1 MLTFKLQDDKN
12 KVFQIPVDN
21 IIPNP
26 YQPRQTFDSMAI
38 EELANSIR
46 EYGVIQPITVRRLSK
61 DLYELVTGERRLR
74 AVKSLQ
80 RPTIPAMLMRI
91 NDNDSAV
98 IALIEN
104 LQRKELGFF
113 EEAEGYHRLIC
124 DHGMTQE
131 EVAAKTGK
139 KQSTVANKLR
149 ILKLSPYLKKIVSEN
164 KLTERHARALLK
176 LPDEEVQWKA
186 LMKIVEKNMNV
197 RATEEYIEELLN
209 ELREAETAAE
219 TEKTSAQPSVVRCKK
234 SDYRIFLNTIEKALD
249 MVREA
254 GVTPQVE
261 QTEKKDYY
269 EYKIRIAKQG
279 ADAEQE

>member
-1 MLTFKLQDDKN
+1 MLTFKLQDEKN
-12 KVFQIPVDN
+12 KIFQIPVEN

-74 AVKSLQ
+74 AVKSLR

-91 NDNDSAV
+91 GEDDSAV

-176 LPDEEVQWKA
+176 LPDEEMQWKA
-186 LMKIVEKNMNV
+186 LMKIVEQNMNV
-197 RATEEYIEELLN
+197 RAAEEYIESLLA
-209 ELREAETAAE
+209 EVEKEAEAE
-219 TEKTSAQPSVVRCKK
+219 KEKPSVQPTVVKCKK
-234 SDYRIFLNTIEKALD
+234 SDYRIFLNTIDKALE

-254 GVTPQVE
+254 GVAPVVE
-261 QTEKKDYY
+261 QKEHKEYY
-269 EYKIRIAKQG
+269 EYTIRINK
-279 ADAEQE
+279 

>member
-1 MLTFKLQDDKN
+1 MLNFKLQDEKN
-12 KVFQIPVDN
+12 RIFQIPVES

-26 YQPRQTFDSMAI
+26 YQPRQTFDSLAI

-46 EYGVIQPITVRRLSK
+46 EYGVIQPITVRRIAK
-61 DLYELVTGERRLR
+61 DMYELVTGERRLR
-74 AVKSLQ
+74 AAKSLR
-80 RPTIPAMLMRI
+80 RPTIPAMILNI
-91 NDNDSAV
+91 SDNDSAV

-113 EEAEGYHRLIC
+113 EEAEGYYHLIS

-164 KLTERHARALLK
+164 KLTERHCRALLR
-176 LPDEEVQWKA
+176 LPDEEMQWKA

-197 RATEEYIEELLN
+197 RAAEEYIDVLLGEKKEE
-209 ELREAETAAE
+209 EPTPPPA
-219 TEKTSAQPSVVRCKK
+219 PVVKRKK
-234 SDYRIFLNTIEKALD
+234 SDYRIFLNTIDKALE

-254 GVTPQVE
+254 GVKPKTKK
-261 QTEKKDYY
+261 TEFEDYY
-269 EYKIRIAKQG
+269 EYTIRIDK
-279 ADAEQE
+279 

>member
-1 MLTFKLQDDKN
+1 MLSFKLQDEKN
-12 KVFQIPVDN
+12 RIFQLPVDS

-26 YQPRQTFDSMAI
+26 YQPRQTFDSFAI
-38 EELANSIR
+38 EELAASIR
-46 EYGVIQPITVRRLSK
+46 EYGIIQPITVRRISR

-74 AVKSLQ
+74 AAKSLC
-80 RPTIPAMLMRI
+80 RPTVPAIIVNI

-98 IALIEN
+98 MALIEN

-113 EEAEGYHRLIC
+113 EEAEGYYRLIS

-149 ILKLSPYLKKIVSEN
+149 ILKLSPYLKKIVSDN
-164 KLTERHARALLK
+164 QLTERHARALLR
-176 LPDEEVQWKA
+176 LPDEETQWKA

-197 RATEEYIEELLN
+197 RAADAYIDELL
-209 ELREAETAAE
+209 EAAKETIEAPVPP
-219 TEKTSAQPSVVRCKK
+219 TPQITRKR
-234 SDYRIFLNTIEKALD
+234 SDFRIFLNTIDKALE

-254 GVTPQVE
+254 GVYPVTKK
-261 QTEKKDYY
+261 TEYETYY
-269 EYKIRIAKQG
+269 EYTIQINK
-279 ADAEQE
+279 

>member
-1 MLTFKLQDDKN
+1 MLNFKLQDEKN
-12 KVFQIPVDN
+12 KIFHIPVDS

-26 YQPRQTFDSMAI
+26 YQPRQVFDNPAI

-46 EYGVIQPITVRRLSK
+46 EYGVIQPITVRRIAK
-61 DLYELVTGERRLR
+61 DMYELVTGERRLR
-74 AVKSLQ
+74 AAKSLR
-80 RPTIPAMLMRI
+80 RPTIPAMIMNI
-91 NDNDSAV
+91 TDNDSAV

-113 EEAEGYHRLIC
+113 EEAEGYYHLIC

-164 KLTERHARALLK
+164 QLTERHARALLR
-176 LPDEEVQWKA
+176 LPDEELQWKA

-197 RATEEYIEELLN
+197 RAADEYIDALLG
-209 ELREAETAAE
+209 EEAEK
-219 TEKTSAQPSVVRCKK
+219 EKEQAVMPTPVVKRKK
-234 SDYRIFLNTIEKALD
+234 NDFRIFLNTIDKALE

-254 GVTPQVE
+254 GVNPQTKRKE
-261 QTEKKDYY
+261 YDKYY
-269 EYKIRIAKQG
+269 EYTIRIDK
-279 ADAEQE
+279 

>member
-1 MLTFKLQDDKN
+1 MLSFKLQDEKN
-12 KVFQIPVDN
+12 RIFQIPVDS

-26 YQPRQTFDSMAI
+26 YQPRQTFDSLAI

-46 EYGVIQPITVRRLSK
+46 EYGIIQPITVRRISR

-74 AVKSLQ
+74 AAKSLR
-80 RPTIPAMLMRI
+80 RPTIPAIIL
-91 NDNDSAV
+91 NVGDNDSAV

-113 EEAEGYHRLIC
+113 EEAEGYYHLIA

-149 ILKLSPYLKKIVSEN
+149 ILKLSPYLKKIVSDN
-164 KLTERHARALLK
+164 KLTERHARALLR
-176 LPDEEVQWKA
+176 LPDEEMQWKA

-197 RATEEYIEELLN
+197 RAADAYIDELLDAAK
-209 ELREAETAAE
+209 EAEEQAAPP
-219 TEKTSAQPSVVRCKK
+219 PSPVVRRKK
-234 SDYRIFLNTIEKALD
+234 NDYRIFLNTIEKALD

-254 GVTPQVE
+254 GVSPVTKK
-261 QTEKKDYY
+261 TEFETYY
-269 EYKIRIAKQG
+269 EYTIRIDK
-279 ADAEQE
+279 

>member
-1 MLTFKLQDDKN
+1 MHNMLSFKLQDEKN
-12 KVFQIPVDN
+12 RIFQLPVDA

-26 YQPRQTFDSMAI
+26 YQPRQSFDSLAI

-46 EYGVIQPITVRRLSK
+46 EYGIIQPITVRRLSK

-74 AVKSLQ
+74 AAKSLC
-80 RPTIPAMLMRI
+80 RPTVPAI
-91 NDNDSAV
+91 IVNITDNDSAV
-98 IALIEN
+98 MALIEN

-113 EEAEGYHRLIC
+113 EEAEGYQRLIA

-149 ILKLSPYLKKIVSEN
+149 ILKLSPYLKKIVSDN
-164 KLTERHARALLK
+164 KLTERHARALLR
-176 LPDEEVQWKA
+176 LPEEEMQWKA
-186 LMKIVEKNMNV
+186 LMQIVEKNMNV
-197 RATEEYIEELLN
+197 RAADEYIDALLEEIK
-209 ELREAETAAE
+209 EREAAEKAAE
-219 TEKTSAQPSVVRCKK
+219 KAAAPVVVKRKR

-254 GVTPQVE
+254 GVNPVTKK
-261 QTEKKDYY
+261 TEFDTYY
-269 EYKIRIAKQG
+269 EYTIRIEK
-279 ADAEQE
+279 

>member
-1 MLTFKLQDDKN
+1 MFNIKLQDEKN
-12 KVFQIPVDN
+12 RIFQIPVES

-26 YQPRQTFDSMAI
+26 YQPRQTFDNLAI

-46 EYGVIQPITVRRLSK
+46 EYGIIQPLTVRRISR

-74 AVKSLQ
+74 AAKSLR
-80 RPTIPAMLMRI
+80 RPTVPAIILNI
-91 NDNDSAV
+91 TDNDSAV

-113 EEAEGYHRLIC
+113 EEAEGYSRLITE
-124 DHGMTQE
+124 HGMTQE
-131 EVAAKTGK
+131 EVAARTGK

-164 KLTERHARALLK
+164 NLTERHARALLR
-176 LPDEEVQWKA
+176 LPEEEMQWKA

-197 RATEEYIEELLN
+197 RASEAYIDSLLA
-209 ELREAETAAE
+209 EAEAEKAA
-219 TEKTSAQPSVVRCKK
+219 PPPPPVVKHKK
-234 SDYRIFLNTIEKALD
+234 NDFRIFLNTIDKALD

-254 GVTPQVE
+254 GVKPKTKK
-261 QTEKKDYY
+261 TEFEDYY
-269 EYKIRIAKQG
+269 EYTIRIDK
-279 ADAEQE
+279 

>member
-1 MLTFKLQDDKN
+1 MLNFKLQDDKN
-12 KVFQIPVDN
+12 RIFHLPVES

-46 EYGVIQPITVRRLSK
+46 EYGVIQPITVRRISK

-74 AVKSLQ
+74 AAKSLR
-80 RPTIPAMLMRI
+80 RPTIPAMILNI
-91 NDNDSAV
+91 TDNDSAV

-113 EEAEGYHRLIC
+113 EEAEGYYHLIV

-131 EVAAKTGK
+131 EVAEKTGK
-139 KQSTVANKLR
+139 KQSTVSNKLR

-164 KLTERHARALLK
+164 KLTERHARALLR
-176 LPDEEVQWKA
+176 LEDEELQWKA

-197 RATEEYIEELLN
+197 RATDEYIDSLLEE
-209 ELREAETAAE
+209 EEKAKAAPPPPII
-219 TEKTSAQPSVVRCKK
+219 KRKK

-249 MVREA
+249 MVRDA
-254 GVTPQVE
+254 GVKPKTKK
-261 QTEKKDYY
+261 TEFDTYY
-269 EYKIRIAKQG
+269 EYTIQIDK
-279 ADAEQE
+279 

>member
-1 MLTFKLQDDKN
+1 MLSFKLQDEKN
-12 KVFQIPVDN
+12 KIFHIPVES

-26 YQPRQTFDSMAI
+26 YQPRQSFDSLAI

-46 EYGVIQPITVRRLSK
+46 EYGVIQPITVRRISK
-61 DLYELVTGERRLR
+61 DMYELVTGERRLR
-74 AVKSLQ
+74 AAKSLR
-80 RPTIPAMLMRI
+80 RPTIPAMILNI
-91 NDNDSAV
+91 TDNDSAV

-104 LQRKELGFF
+104 LQRKDLGFF
-113 EEAEGYHRLIC
+113 EEAEGYYHLIS

-164 KLTERHARALLK
+164 KLTERHARALLR
-176 LPDEEVQWKA
+176 LPDEEMQWKA

-197 RATEEYIEELLN
+197 RAAEEYIDSLLGEKEE
-209 ELREAETAAE
+209 EAP
-219 TEKTSAQPSVVRCKK
+219 KPMPSPAPTVKRKK
-234 SDYRIFLNTIEKALD
+234 SDYRIFLNTIDKALE

-254 GVTPQVE
+254 GVKPKT
-261 QTEKKDYY
+261 KKIEFEGYY
-269 EYKIRIAKQG
+269 EYTIRIDK
-279 ADAEQE
+279 

>member
-1 MLTFKLQDDKN
+1 MVIFFRGDAYMLNFKLQDEKN
-12 KVFQIPVDN
+12 KIFQIPVDA

-26 YQPRQTFDSMAI
+26 YQPRQTFDNLAI

-46 EYGVIQPITVRRLSK
+46 EYGIIQPLTVRRISR

-74 AVKSLQ
+74 AAKSLR
-80 RPTIPAMLMRI
+80 RPTVPAIILNI
-91 NDNDSAV
+91 TDNDSAV

-113 EEAEGYHRLIC
+113 EEAEGYYHLIA

-176 LPDEEVQWKA
+176 LPDEEMQWKA

-197 RATEEYIEELLN
+197 RASEEYIEGLLKELEEEPAL
-209 ELREAETAAE
+209 
-219 TEKTSAQPSVVRCKK
+219 PPPPVVKRKK
-234 SDYRIFLNTIEKALD
+234 NDFRIFLNTIDKALD

-254 GVTPQVE
+254 GVKPKTKK
-261 QTEKKDYY
+261 TEFEDYY
-269 EYKIRIAKQG
+269 EYTIRIDK
-279 ADAEQE
+279 

>member
-1 MLTFKLQDDKN
+1 MLSFKLQDEKS
-12 KVFQIPVDN
+12 KIFQLPVDS

-26 YQPRQTFDSMAI
+26 YQPRQTFDSLAI

-46 EYGVIQPITVRRLSK
+46 EYGIIQPITVRRISK

-74 AVKSLQ
+74 AAKSLR
-80 RPTIPAMLMRI
+80 RPTIPAMILNI
-91 NDNDSAV
+91 TDNDSAV

-113 EEAEGYHRLIC
+113 EEAEGYYHLIT

-164 KLTERHARALLK
+164 KLTERHARALLR
-176 LPDEEVQWKA
+176 LPDEEMQWKA

-197 RATEEYIEELLN
+197 RAAEEYIDALLAENGGEEIK
-209 ELREAETAAE
+209 EAPPAPA
-219 TEKTSAQPSVVRCKK
+219 PVVKRKK
-234 SDYRIFLNTIEKALD
+234 SDYRIFLNTIDKALE

-254 GVTPQVE
+254 GVKPKTKK
-261 QTEKKDYY
+261 TEYENYY
-269 EYKIRIAKQG
+269 EYTIRIDK
-279 ADAEQE
+279 

>member
-1 MLTFKLQDDKN
+1 MLSFKLQDEKN
-12 KVFQIPVDN
+12 KIFQIPVDS

-26 YQPRQTFDSMAI
+26 YQPRQIFDSLGI

-46 EYGVIQPITVRRLSK
+46 EYGVIQPITVRRISK
-61 DLYELVTGERRLR
+61 DMYELVTGERRLR
-74 AVKSLQ
+74 AAKSLR
-80 RPTIPAMLMRI
+80 RPTIPAMILNI
-91 NDNDSAV
+91 SDNDSAV

-113 EEAEGYHRLIC
+113 EEAEGYYHLIT

-164 KLTERHARALLK
+164 KLTERHARALLR
-176 LPDEEVQWKA
+176 LPDEEQQWKA

-197 RATEEYIEELLN
+197 RAAEEYIDSLLAAKEEEMLLPPPAPVM
-209 ELREAETAAE
+209 RRK
-219 TEKTSAQPSVVRCKK
+219 KT
-234 SDYRIFLNTIEKALD
+234 DFRIFLNTIDKALE

-254 GVTPQVE
+254 GVKPKTKK
-261 QTEKKDYY
+261 TEFEDYY
-269 EYKIRIAKQG
+269 EYTIRIDK
-279 ADAEQE
+279 

>member
-1 MLTFKLQDDKN
+1 MFNFKLQDEKS
-12 KVFQIPVDN
+12 KIFQIPVDA

-26 YQPRQTFDSMAI
+26 YQPRQTFDSLGI

-46 EYGVIQPITVRRLSK
+46 EYGVIQPITVRRIAK
-61 DLYELVTGERRLR
+61 DMYELVTGERRLR
-74 AVKSLQ
+74 AAKSLR
-80 RPTIPAMLMRI
+80 RPTIPAMILNI
-91 NDNDSAV
+91 SDNDSAV

-113 EEAEGYHRLIC
+113 EEAEGYYHLIS

-164 KLTERHARALLK
+164 KLTERHARALLR
-176 LPDEEVQWKA
+176 LPDEEMQWKA

-197 RATEEYIEELLN
+197 RAAEEYIDSLLGEKKEEEPLLPP
-209 ELREAETAAE
+209 A
-219 TEKTSAQPSVVRCKK
+219 PVVKRKK
-234 SDYRIFLNTIEKALD
+234 SDYRIFLNTIDKALE

-254 GVTPQVE
+254 GVKPKTKK
-261 QTEKKDYY
+261 TEFEDYY
-269 EYKIRIAKQG
+269 EYTIRIDK
-279 ADAEQE
+279 

>member
-1 MLTFKLQDDKN
+1 MLNFKLQDEKN
-12 KVFQIPVDN
+12 KIFQIPVDA

-26 YQPRQTFDSMAI
+26 YQPRQTFDNLAI

-46 EYGVIQPITVRRLSK
+46 EYGIIQPLTVRRISR

-74 AVKSLQ
+74 AAKSLR
-80 RPTIPAMLMRI
+80 RPTVPAIILNI
-91 NDNDSAV
+91 TDNDSAV

-113 EEAEGYHRLIC
+113 EEAEGYYHLIA

-149 ILKLSPYLKKIVSEN
+149 ILKLSPYLKKIVSDN
-164 KLTERHARALLK
+164 KLSERHARALLK
-176 LPDEEVQWKA
+176 LPDEEMQWKA

-197 RATEEYIEELLN
+197 RASEEYIERLLK
-209 ELREAETAAE
+209 EIEEEPPHMTA
-219 TEKTSAQPSVVRCKK
+219 PVVKRKK
-234 SDYRIFLNTIEKALD
+234 NDFRIFLNTIDKALD

-254 GVTPQVE
+254 GVKPKTKK
-261 QTEKKDYY
+261 TEFEDYY
-269 EYKIRIAKQG
+269 EYTIRIDK
-279 ADAEQE
+279 

>member
-1 MLTFKLQDDKN
+1 MLALKLQDEKS
-12 KVFQIPVDN
+12 KIFHLPVDS

-26 YQPRQTFDSMAI
+26 YQPRQAFDSMAI

-46 EYGVIQPITVRRLSK
+46 EYGVIQPITVRRISK

-74 AVKSLQ
+74 AVKSLR
-80 RPTIPAMLMRI
+80 RPTIPAIIMTI

-113 EEAEGYHRLIC
+113 EEAEGYQHLIC

-131 EVAAKTGK
+131 EVAAKIGK

-176 LPDEEVQWKA
+176 LPEEEMQWKA

-197 RATEEYIEELLN
+197 RAAEEYIESILE
-209 ELREAETAAE
+209 EEKKKTPPAA
-219 TEKTSAQPSVVRCKK
+219 PPPVVKCKK
-234 SDYRIFLNTIEKALD
+234 TDYRIFLNTIDKALE

-254 GVTPQVE
+254 GVTPITK
-261 QTEKKDYY
+261 QTEYDDYY
-269 EYKIRIAKQG
+269 EYTIRIDK
-279 ADAEQE
+279 